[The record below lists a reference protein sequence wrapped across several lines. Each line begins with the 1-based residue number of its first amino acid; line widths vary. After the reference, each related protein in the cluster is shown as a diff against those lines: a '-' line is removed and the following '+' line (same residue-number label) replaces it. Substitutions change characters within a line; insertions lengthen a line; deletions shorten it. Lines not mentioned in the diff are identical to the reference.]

1 MFSDWEHTTEG
12 SGAASCSSR
21 HTAVWRLRKRTFF
34 SNFSGV
40 FSNGFF
46 TLRFVFSL
54 GIDCQVVTVVRTN
67 TCGADDHWQVEVSE
81 SATAREAG
89 VFLVFLSPFLFTA
102 VVPTLTNFG
111 THDLWI
117 EF

>member
-1 MFSDWEHTTEG
+1 VPPL
-12 SGAASCSSR
+12 AAPDTQQFGDSEN
-21 HTAVWRLRKRTFF
+21 APFFELLR
-34 SNFSGV
+34 V
-40 FSNGFF
+40 FCNGFF